1 MDFKRIEA
9 IFLVAF
15 LCLDIFLFSIYRQSQ
30 NEQTPINNSSTIK
43 ITQRLKED
51 KIKYEGKISSEHTDG
66 YYLSATQTN
75 LNTELQN
82 MKKTKKLENADV
94 LRSSVKDNLLSLTPE
109 KDLSVNKK
117 GQIPTLVRET
127 LTNQKEIIL
136 GKDYRYQDEI
146 HQQSDGYLDAY
157 ACQKYEGIPIN
168 DITAQ
173 IKFTLK
179 KNDENYRLEKIQQM
193 HLSNLTALREKMPL
207 VSEEDALTTLYIN
220 NKLSKNDEILWS
232 KLAYTLVLQVRGKN
246 VYVPAWFV
254 SIRHEDKKEQVEIVN
269 AFRNRIITNAAV
281 VSVKFFPKTE
291 NEN

>member
-82 MKKTKKLENADV
+82 MKKTKKLENIDV

-127 LTNQKEIIL
+127 LTNQKEIIF

-146 HQQSDGYLDAY
+146 HQQSDGYLDVY

-281 VSVKFFPKTE
+281 RKVE
-291 NEN
+291 NK

>member
-82 MKKTKKLENADV
+82 MKKTKKLENIDV

-146 HQQSDGYLDAY
+146 HQQSDGYLDVF

-281 VSVKFFPKTE
+281 RKVE
-291 NEN
+291 NK

>member
-82 MKKTKKLENADV
+82 MKKTKKLENIDV

-146 HQQSDGYLDAY
+146 HQQSDGYLDVY

-193 HLSNLTALREKMPL
+193 NLSNLTALREKMPL

-281 VSVKFFPKTE
+281 RKVE
-291 NEN
+291 NK

>member
-51 KIKYEGKISSEHTDG
+51 KIKYEGKISSKHTDG

-82 MKKTKKLENADV
+82 MKKTKKLENVDV

-117 GQIPTLVRET
+117 GQIPTLIRET

-146 HQQSDGYLDAY
+146 HQQSDGYLDVY

-281 VSVKFFPKTE
+281 RKVE
-291 NEN
+291 NK

>member
-82 MKKTKKLENADV
+82 MKKTKKLENIDV

-117 GQIPTLVRET
+117 GQIPTLIRET

-146 HQQSDGYLDAY
+146 HQQSDGYLDVY

-281 VSVKFFPKTE
+281 RKVE
-291 NEN
+291 NK

>member
-82 MKKTKKLENADV
+82 MKKAKKLENVDV

-136 GKDYRYQDEI
+136 GKDYHYQDEI
-146 HQQSDGYLDAY
+146 HQQSDGYLDVY

-281 VSVKFFPKTE
+281 RKVE
-291 NEN
+291 NK

>member
-82 MKKTKKLENADV
+82 MKKTKKLENVDV

-109 KDLSVNKK
+109 KDLFVNKK

-146 HQQSDGYLDAY
+146 HQQSDGYLDVY

-281 VSVKFFPKTE
+281 RKVE
-291 NEN
+291 NK

>member
-82 MKKTKKLENADV
+82 MKKTKKLENIDV

-146 HQQSDGYLDAY
+146 HQQSDGYLDVY

-179 KNDENYRLEKIQQM
+179 KNDENYRIEKIQQM

-281 VSVKFFPKTE
+281 RKVE
-291 NEN
+291 NK

>member
-117 GQIPTLVRET
+117 GQIPTLIRET

-146 HQQSDGYLDAY
+146 HQQSDGYLDVY

-281 VSVKFFPKTE
+281 RKVE
-291 NEN
+291 NK

>member
-82 MKKTKKLENADV
+82 MKKAKKLENVDV

-127 LTNQKEIIL
+127 LTNQKEIIF

-146 HQQSDGYLDAY
+146 HQQSDGYLDVY

-232 KLAYTLVLQVRGKN
+232 KLAYTLVLQVRWKN

-281 VSVKFFPKTE
+281 RKVE
-291 NEN
+291 NK

>member
-82 MKKTKKLENADV
+82 MKKAKKLENVDV

-109 KDLSVNKK
+109 KDLFVNKK

-146 HQQSDGYLDAY
+146 HQQSDGYLDVY

-207 VSEEDALTTLYIN
+207 VSEEDALTTLYNN

-281 VSVKFFPKTE
+281 RKVE
-291 NEN
+291 NK

>member
-82 MKKTKKLENADV
+82 MKKAKKLENVDV

-136 GKDYRYQDEI
+136 GKDYHYQDEI
-146 HQQSDGYLDAY
+146 HQQSDGYLDVY

-179 KNDENYRLEKIQQM
+179 KNEENYRLEKIQQM

-281 VSVKFFPKTE
+281 RKVE
-291 NEN
+291 NK

>member
-66 YYLSATQTN
+66 YYLSAIQTN

-82 MKKTKKLENADV
+82 MKKAKKLENVDV

-146 HQQSDGYLDAY
+146 HQQSDGYLDVY

-281 VSVKFFPKTE
+281 RKVE
-291 NEN
+291 NK

>member
-43 ITQRLKED
+43 ITQHLKED
-51 KIKYEGKISSEHTDG
+51 KIKYEGKISTEHTDG

-82 MKKTKKLENADV
+82 MKKTNKLENVDV
-94 LRSSVKDNLLSLTPE
+94 FRSSVKDNLLSLTPE

-136 GKDYRYQDEI
+136 GKDYHYQDEI
-146 HQQSDGYLDAY
+146 HQQSDGYLDVY

-179 KNDENYRLEKIQQM
+179 KNEENYRLEKIQQM

-281 VSVKFFPKTE
+281 RKVE
-291 NEN
+291 NK

>member
-75 LNTELQN
+75 LNAELQN
-82 MKKTKKLENADV
+82 MEKTKKLENIDV

-109 KDLSVNKK
+109 KDLFVNKK

-146 HQQSDGYLDAY
+146 HQQSDGYLDVY

-168 DITAQ
+168 DITAK

-281 VSVKFFPKTE
+281 RKVE
-291 NEN
+291 NK

>member
-82 MKKTKKLENADV
+82 MKKAKKLENVDV

-117 GQIPTLVRET
+117 GQIPTLIRET

-146 HQQSDGYLDAY
+146 HQQSDGYLDVY

-179 KNDENYRLEKIQQM
+179 KNDENYRIEKIQQM

-281 VSVKFFPKTE
+281 RKVE
-291 NEN
+291 NK

>member
-82 MKKTKKLENADV
+82 MKKTKKLENIDV

-146 HQQSDGYLDAY
+146 HQQSDGYLDVY

-179 KNDENYRLEKIQQM
+179 KNEENYRLEKIQQM

-281 VSVKFFPKTE
+281 RKVE
-291 NEN
+291 NK

>member
-82 MKKTKKLENADV
+82 MKKTKKLENVDV

-146 HQQSDGYLDAY
+146 HQQSDGYLDVY

-179 KNDENYRLEKIQQM
+179 KNDENYRIEKIQQM

-232 KLAYTLVLQVRGKN
+232 KLAYTLVIQVRGKN

-281 VSVKFFPKTE
+281 RKVE
-291 NEN
+291 NK

>member
-51 KIKYEGKISSEHTDG
+51 KIKYEGKISSKHTDG

-82 MKKTKKLENADV
+82 MKKTKKLENIDV

-117 GQIPTLVRET
+117 GQIPTLIRET

-146 HQQSDGYLDAY
+146 HQQSDGYLDVY

-281 VSVKFFPKTE
+281 RKVE
-291 NEN
+291 NK

>member
-82 MKKTKKLENADV
+82 MKKTKKFENVDV

-136 GKDYRYQDEI
+136 GKDYRYQEEI
-146 HQQSDGYLDAY
+146 HQQSDGYLDVY

-281 VSVKFFPKTE
+281 RKVE
-291 NEN
+291 NK

>member
-51 KIKYEGKISSEHTDG
+51 KINYEGKISSEHTDG

-82 MKKTKKLENADV
+82 MKKAKKLENVDV

-109 KDLSVNKK
+109 KDLFVNKK

-146 HQQSDGYLDAY
+146 HQQSDGYLDVY

-281 VSVKFFPKTE
+281 RKVE
-291 NEN
+291 NK

>member
-82 MKKTKKLENADV
+82 MKKTKKLENIDV

-146 HQQSDGYLDAY
+146 HQQSDGYLDVY

-220 NKLSKNDEILWS
+220 NKLSKNDEILCS

-281 VSVKFFPKTE
+281 RKVE
-291 NEN
+291 NK

>member
-82 MKKTKKLENADV
+82 MKKAKKLENVDV

-109 KDLSVNKK
+109 KDLFVNKK

-136 GKDYRYQDEI
+136 GKDYHYQDEI
-146 HQQSDGYLDAY
+146 HQQSDGYLDVY

-281 VSVKFFPKTE
+281 RKVE
-291 NEN
+291 NK

>member
-75 LNTELQN
+75 LYTELQN
-82 MKKTKKLENADV
+82 MKKTKKLENVDV

-117 GQIPTLVRET
+117 GQIPTLIRET

-146 HQQSDGYLDAY
+146 HQQSDGYLDVY

-281 VSVKFFPKTE
+281 RKVE
-291 NEN
+291 NK

>member
-82 MKKTKKLENADV
+82 MKKTKKLENIDV
-94 LRSSVKDNLLSLTPE
+94 LRSSVKDNLLSLTLE

-146 HQQSDGYLDAY
+146 HQQSDGYLDVY

-281 VSVKFFPKTE
+281 RKVE
-291 NEN
+291 NK

>member
-1 MDFKRIEA
+1 MDFKRTEA

-82 MKKTKKLENADV
+82 MKKTKKLENVDV

-117 GQIPTLVRET
+117 GQIPTLIRET

-146 HQQSDGYLDAY
+146 HQQSDGYLDVY

-179 KNDENYRLEKIQQM
+179 KNDENYRIEKIQQM

-281 VSVKFFPKTE
+281 RKVE
-291 NEN
+291 NK

>member
-82 MKKTKKLENADV
+82 MKKTKKLENIDV

-146 HQQSDGYLDAY
+146 HQQSDGYLDVY

-207 VSEEDALTTLYIN
+207 VSEEDVLTTLYIN

-281 VSVKFFPKTE
+281 RKVE
-291 NEN
+291 NK

>member
-1 MDFKRIEA
+1 MDFKRIEV

-82 MKKTKKLENADV
+82 MKKTKKLENIDV

-146 HQQSDGYLDAY
+146 HQQSDGYLDVY

-281 VSVKFFPKTE
+281 RKVE
-291 NEN
+291 NK

>member
-82 MKKTKKLENADV
+82 MKKAKKLENVDV

-146 HQQSDGYLDAY
+146 HQQSDGYLDVY

-254 SIRHEDKKEQVEIVN
+254 SIRYEDKKEQVEIVN

-281 VSVKFFPKTE
+281 RKVE
-291 NEN
+291 NK

>member
-82 MKKTKKLENADV
+82 MKKAKKLENDDV

-109 KDLSVNKK
+109 KDLFVNKK

-146 HQQSDGYLDAY
+146 HQQSDGYLDVY

-281 VSVKFFPKTE
+281 RKVE
-291 NEN
+291 NK

>member
-82 MKKTKKLENADV
+82 MKKAKKLENVDV

-117 GQIPTLVRET
+117 GQIPTMVRET
-127 LTNQKEIIL
+127 LSNQKEIIL

-146 HQQSDGYLDAY
+146 HQQSDGYLDVY

-281 VSVKFFPKTE
+281 RKVE
-291 NEN
+291 NK

>member
-109 KDLSVNKK
+109 KDLFVNKK

-146 HQQSDGYLDAY
+146 HQQSDGYLDVY

-281 VSVKFFPKTE
+281 RKVE
-291 NEN
+291 NK

>member
-146 HQQSDGYLDAY
+146 HQQGDGYLDVY

-173 IKFTLK
+173 IKFTLR

-281 VSVKFFPKTE
+281 RKVE
-291 NEN
+291 NK

>member
-82 MKKTKKLENADV
+82 MKKTKKLENIDV

-146 HQQSDGYLDAY
+146 HQQSDGYLDVY

-179 KNDENYRLEKIQQM
+179 KNDENYHLEKIQQM

-281 VSVKFFPKTE
+281 RKVE
-291 NEN
+291 NK

>member
-82 MKKTKKLENADV
+82 MKKTKKLENIDV

-146 HQQSDGYLDAY
+146 HQQSDGYLDVY

-269 AFRNRIITNAAV
+269 AFHNRIITNAAV
-281 VSVKFFPKTE
+281 RKVE
-291 NEN
+291 NK

>member
-82 MKKTKKLENADV
+82 MKKTKKLENVDV

-146 HQQSDGYLDAY
+146 HQQSDGYLDVY

-179 KNDENYRLEKIQQM
+179 KNDENYRIEKIQQM

-281 VSVKFFPKTE
+281 RKVE
-291 NEN
+291 NK

>member
-30 NEQTPINNSSTIK
+30 NEQTPINNSPTIK

-82 MKKTKKLENADV
+82 MKKAKKLENVDV

-117 GQIPTLVRET
+117 EQIPTLVRET

-136 GKDYRYQDEI
+136 GKDYHYQDEI
-146 HQQSDGYLDAY
+146 HQQSDGYLDVY

-281 VSVKFFPKTE
+281 RKVE
-291 NEN
+291 NK

>member
-43 ITQRLKED
+43 ITQRLKEY

-75 LNTELQN
+75 LNTELQI
-82 MKKTKKLENADV
+82 MKKTKKLENIDV

-146 HQQSDGYLDAY
+146 HQQSDGYLDVY

-281 VSVKFFPKTE
+281 RKVE
-291 NEN
+291 NK

>member
-43 ITQRLKED
+43 ITQHLKED

-82 MKKTKKLENADV
+82 MKKAKKLENVDV

-146 HQQSDGYLDAY
+146 HQQSDGYLDVY

-281 VSVKFFPKTE
+281 RKVE
-291 NEN
+291 NK